1 MKKLGGLVLII
12 VGLMIS
18 AAGGAESKVALL
30 SGIIVTIV
38 GLITTWSA
46 ESKK

>member
-12 VGLMIS
+12 SGLMIP
-18 AAGGAESKVALL
+18 AAGGAKSKVALL
-30 SGIIVTIV
+30 SGILRTMV
-38 GLITTWSA
+38 GLMTAWSA